1 MFTLPQEI
9 AAALLVK
16 RIGDGAIDAAQK
28 AGEASETLKRI
39 EQQNK
44 ETLKRIEAQNSEIHR
59 LKMAEISKP
68 IRIEPQRIEPAQPKI
83 AERKI
88 SQASRSSP
96 TPISIMV
103 ACSQCGK
110 QTLRSNKRCII
121 CGHLW

>member
-1 MFTLPQEI
+1 MFILPQEI

-16 RIGDGAIDAAQK
+16 RIGDGANEAAQK

-44 ETLKRIEAQNSEIHR
+44 ETLKRIEAQNSEIRR
-59 LKMAEISKP
+59 LKSV
-68 IRIEPQRIEPAQPKI
+68 EPQRIDQRSLETIQPKI
-83 AERKI
+83 VERRI
-88 SQASRSSP
+88 SQVSRSSP
-96 TPISIMV
+96 TPISVMV
-103 ACSQCGK
+103 VCSQCGK